1 MRKSVKMVAY
11 GRDLHEP
18 ISLGPRQRLAP
29 TEGLENSSY
38 LKKKSQNRKY
48 QQNQKIASEDFRNT
62 AKIAGLLCIFV
73 CMILMM
79 QLGYPTRDPT
89 PISAVSNPANDNQGQ
104 KDLQELSKLGL
115 TTIQRPVSDEVQS
128 MLRRVKKSY
137 LVVRRNARKASCYYK
152 SNPSLEIPKN
162 LDTLLADTSGPR
174 LQSQPIDVPLFW
186 HILKSVRSPVLFFY
200 SQI

>member
-1 MRKSVKMVAY
+1 MVAY

-18 ISLGPRQRLAP
+18 RSLGPRQRLTP

-62 AKIAGLLCIFV
+62 VKIAGLLCIFV

-89 PISAVSNPANDNQGQ
+89 PISAVSNSANDNQGQ
-104 KDLQELSKLGL
+104 KDLQGQSKLGL
-115 TTIQRPVSDEVQS
+115 TTIQRPVSDEVKS

-137 LVVRRNARKASCYYK
+137 LVVRRNARKSSCYYK

-186 HILKSVRSPVLFFY
+186 HILKSVRSPVLFFH